1 MRLSLAVLA
10 LLLPPLAQAADLKVI
25 DSIKGAD
32 GPWDYATVDAPA
44 NRLLV
49 GRGDGVMAVDL
60 ATGAVTAILVPGKR
74 VHGVVGLPGGLAASA
89 NGDSNEV
96 TLFKAADGTV
106 IASIPVGQ
114 KPDAVALD
122 PKTGLLAVMNGKDG
136 SVSLIDLDKKAVVAT
151 IAVGGKLEFAAA
163 DGSGKMFVNV
173 EDKGELVALDLVGRK
188 VAARYPLPGCEEPTG
203 LAIDA
208 ANHVLVSACAN
219 GKAVATSS
227 VDGHVVATLAIG
239 SHPDAVIF
247 DQKNKRFLV
256 PCGEGVLSVISAE
269 GDHLATAGVIQTA
282 RGARTGALDP
292 ATGKVYLP
300 TADFEPARQGERA
313 AMIPGTFRLLVL
325 GQN

>member
-1 MRLSLAVLA
+1 MRHTLAVLA
-10 LLLPPLAQAADLKVI
+10 LLAAPFAQAAEFKVI

-32 GPWDYATVDAPA
+32 GPWDYASVDSEV

-60 ATGAVTAILVPGKR
+60 ATGAVTATLVPGQR

-89 NGDSNEV
+89 NGDSNDV
-96 TLFKAADGTV
+96 TLFKAADGKV
-106 IASIPVGQ
+106 VGNVAVGQ
-114 KPDAVALD
+114 KPDALAYD

-136 SVSLIDLDKKAVVAT
+136 TVSLVDAEKKAVAGT
-151 IAVGGKLEFAAA
+151 IEVGGKLEFAAA
-163 DGSGKMFVNV
+163 DGTGKLFVNV
-173 EDKGELVALDLVGRK
+173 EDKNELAALDLAGRK
-188 VAARYPLPGCEEPTG
+188 VTARYPLPDCESPTG

-208 ANHVLVSACAN
+208 ADHILLSACAN

-227 VDGHVVATLAIG
+227 LDGHVVATLAIG

-247 DQKNKRFLV
+247 DQKYKQFLV

-269 GDHLATAGVIQTA
+269 GGHLATTASIQTA
-282 RGARTGALDP
+282 RGARTGAIDP

-300 TADFEPARQGERA
+300 TADFEPARQGERPA
-313 AMIPGTFRLLVL
+313 AIPDTFRLLVL
-325 GQN
+325 GRT